1 MPPMT
6 KKADKASVN
15 YRMGGPE
22 CGACDHY
29 SEDETVEEEGA
40 EPNEGESGWCQIVKG
55 RIDEQGVCDKF
66 RRRNPT
72 LEYGGSTEDDE
83 EE

>member
-6 KKADKASVN
+6 KKSDKSEVN

-29 SEDETVEEEGA
+29 SEDETVDEEGT
-40 EPNEGESGWCQIVKG
+40 EPGEGESGWCQIVKG

-66 RRRNPT
+66 VRRNAP
-72 LEYGGSTEDDE
+72 LEYGGAVADDE
-83 EE
+83 E